1 MYTAANNGNLL
12 INVGSKADGIIPD
25 IQKHSLLE
33 MGKWLEGNGEAIYD
47 TTVSRREILRGDGCN
62 VAFTAKWS
70 TIYAIA
76 DSDKPGEI
84 LIEGLTG
91 QPLFLS
97 DHSGIT
103 WRQEEEGLRIVF
115 ESACE
120 MPVTMKFANGEP

>member
-1 MYTAANNGNLL
+1 MVGGESAGGGLCAA
-12 INVGSKADGIIPD
+12 V
-25 IQKHSLLE
+25 
-33 MGKWLEGNGEAIYD
+33 
-47 TTVSRREILRGDGCN
+47 C
-62 VAFTAKWS
+62 
-70 TIYAIA
+70 
-76 DSDKPGEI
+76 I

-103 WRQEEEGLRIVF
+103 WRQEEEGMRIIF